1 MPCLKELILNPLSLK
16 SNFKT
21 DLKKEQ
27 KLAMLLDQYYAKN
40 LKHYN
45 FKRVHDRKRQFEGI
59 DLLFTHKEKGLSYAI
74 DEKAQLDYINEDL
87 PTFAFELSYMKTNVL
102 KKGWFYDPSKQTEFY
117 SLITGIYADAPNA
130 FTSCK
135 ITLVNRAKLIT
146 YLNRKGVTELHLKS
160 IVNNHETGHGK
171 LKLNELDDRTEG
183 YLYLSSNN
191 KAEQPINLV
200 LRLSFLLQ
208 NGLAKRLA

>member
-1 MPCLKELILNPLSLK
+1 MALK

-27 KLAMLLDQYYAKN
+27 KLAMLLNQYYAKN

-45 FKRVHDRKRQFEGI
+45 FNRVHDRKRQLEGI
-59 DLLFTHKEKGLSYAI
+59 DLVFTHKETGLSYTI

-87 PTFAFELSYMKTNVL
+87 PTFAFELSYVKKSIL
-102 KKGWFYDPSKQTEFY
+102 KKGWFYDSSKKTAFY
-117 SLITGIYADAPNA
+117 ALITGIFADAPNA

-135 ITLVNRAKLIT
+135 ITLVNRAKLIA
-146 YLNRKGVTELHLKS
+146 YLNSKGVTELYLKS
-160 IVNNHETGHGK
+160 VINNHDTGHGK
-171 LKLNELDDRTEG
+171 LKLDELDPKTEG
-183 YLYLSSNN
+183 YIYLSSNN
-191 KAEQPINLV
+191 KAEQPINLI